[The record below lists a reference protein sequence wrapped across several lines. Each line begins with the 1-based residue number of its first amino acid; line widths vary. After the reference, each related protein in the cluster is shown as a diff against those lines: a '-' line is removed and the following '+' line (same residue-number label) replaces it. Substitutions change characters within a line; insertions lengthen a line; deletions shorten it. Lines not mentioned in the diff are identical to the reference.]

1 MEKILIIEDN
11 EMMRLFLASY
21 FSKNYEVTTAETP
34 AQANKIIEDG
44 ADFALIMA
52 DYQPKETT
60 ARAEFNLFHLKM
72 KARNIPVVILTDND
86 KSDQRIDSLSLG
98 IEDCLSKPF
107 NPIELSMRVEQLA
120 IKDNY
125 RIQYRTVA

>member
-34 AQANKIIEDG
+34 VQANKVIDQNSNFDLII
-44 ADFALIMA
+44 A

-72 KARNIPVVILTDND
+72 KAHNIPVVILTDND

-98 IEDCLSKPF
+98 IQDCISKPF
-107 NPIELSMRVEQLA
+107 NPIELSMRVEKLV
-120 IKDNY
+120 IKEEY

>member
-1 MEKILIIEDN
+1 
-11 EMMRLFLASY
+11 MMRLFLASY